1 MAKPSFPR
9 PAFLARAARSA
20 HPLRW
25 VVAGV
30 VPLGWGLVVGWWT
43 PRGPGT
49 NTEAVTSILVS
60 LAVGGLA
67 GWSSR
72 SRWAMFAAPV
82 FFALAV
88 ELVRWPLRGPTVDAP
103 HLSGFG
109 LGALLLGR
117 GVHGLLSLLPLLV
130 GAAYGA
136 GLARRAAP
144 TAGRRPVWTWLGR
157 IGVGS
162 LAALVALVT
171 VGVALPAATAALPGG
186 IAELTTVRGGGDR
199 ELGVLLRGTDR
210 HAPVLLFLPG
220 GPGGSEVGA
229 VRRHL
234 AGLERQFVV
243 ASVDRRGAARSW
255 AAFPPSSS
263 LTLDNEVADLLA
275 VADRLRQRFG
285 RPDVY
290 LVAHSGGSLVAT
302 VAVQR
307 RPELFRAYV
316 GVGQAVHLLDAD
328 RSQYADTIGWA
339 RRTGRAELVRQLT
352 ELGPPPYPDMYHY
365 EPLLANE
372 AAAFDFDRTG
382 SHEGRG
388 GAGENLGVAE
398 YTVLEK
404 AHVLGGALD
413 GWDVLYPKVQ
423 QVDLRTRVRQL
434 AVPVYLVDG
443 AHEVPGRLALT
454 DQWYAQLQ
462 APHKEHVVL
471 DDAGHRSLYQRPG
484 PFVELLTRVRAETA
498 GAGG

>member
-1 MAKPSFPR
+1 MAKPSLSQS
-9 PAFLARAARSA
+9 ALLTRATRSV
-20 HPLRW
+20 RW
-25 VVAGV
+25 LVTGVA
-30 VPLGWGLVVGWWT
+30 PLGWGLLVGWWT

-49 NTEAVTSILVS
+49 TAEAVTSILVS

-67 GWSSR
+67 GWAGR
-72 SRWAMFAAPV
+72 SRAAMLAAPV

-103 HLSGFG
+103 HLTGFG
-109 LGALLLGR
+109 IGALLLGR

-136 GLARRAAP
+136 GLARRVAP
-144 TAGRRPVWTWLGR
+144 ATGRRPVWTWLGR
-157 IGVGS
+157 AGVGL

-171 VGVALPAATAALPGG
+171 VGVALPAVTAAVPGG

-199 ELGVLLRGTDR
+199 ELGVLLRGADR
-210 HAPVLLFLPG
+210 RAPVLLFLPG
-220 GPGGSEVGA
+220 GPGSSEVGA

-234 AGLERQFVV
+234 PDLERQFVV
-243 ASVDRRGAARSW
+243 ATVDRRGAARSW

-263 LTLDNEVADLLA
+263 LTLDSEVADLLA
-275 VADRLRQRFG
+275 VADRLGQRFG
-285 RPDVY
+285 RSDVY
-290 LVAHSGGSLVAT
+290 LVAHSGGSLVAA

-316 GVGQAVHLLDAD
+316 GVGQAVDLRAAD
-328 RSQYADTIGWA
+328 RSQYADTVSWA
-339 RRTGRAELVRQLT
+339 RRTGRDDLVRQLT
-352 ELGPPPYPDMYHY
+352 DLGPPPYPDMYHY

-382 SHEGRG
+382 NHEGRG
-388 GAGENLGVAE
+388 GTGENLGVAE
-398 YTVLEK
+398 YTLLEK
-404 AHVLGGALD
+404 AHVLGGTLD

-443 AHEVPGRLALT
+443 VHEVPGRLALT
-454 DQWYAQLQ
+454 AQWYAQLQ
-462 APHKEHVVL
+462 APHKEHVLL
-471 DDAGHRSLYQRPG
+471 DAAGHRSLFQRPG
-484 PFVELLTRVRAETA
+484 PFVDLLTRVRAETA
-498 GAGG
+498 GPGQ

>member
-1 MAKPSFPR
+1 MAKPSLPR
-9 PAFLARAARSA
+9 PALLSRARST
-20 HPLRW
+20 PSVRW
-25 VVAGV
+25 IAAGV
-30 VPLGWGLVVGWWT
+30 APLGWGLLVGWWT

-49 NTEAVTSILVS
+49 SAEALTSILVS

-67 GWSSR
+67 GWAGR
-72 SRWAMFAAPV
+72 SRGAMFAAPV
-82 FFALAV
+82 LFALAV

-109 LGALLLGR
+109 VGALLLGR

-157 IGVGS
+157 AGAGLLTAV
-162 LAALVALVT
+162 VALVT
-171 VGVALPAATAALPGG
+171 VAVALPAATAAVPGG

-199 ELGVLLRGTDR
+199 ELGVLLRGADR
-210 HAPVLLFLPG
+210 QAPVLIFLPG
-220 GPGGSEVGA
+220 GPGSSEVGA

-243 ASVDRRGAARSW
+243 ATVDRRGAARSW
-255 AAFPPSSS
+255 AAFAPSSS
-263 LTLDNEVADLLA
+263 LTLDSEVADLLA

-290 LVAHSGGSLVAT
+290 LVAHSGGTLVAA

-316 GVGQAVHLLDAD
+316 GVGQAVDLREAD
-328 RSQYADTIGWA
+328 RSQYTDTVAWA
-339 RRTGRAELVRQLT
+339 GRTGRADLVRQLT

-382 SHEGRG
+382 NHEGRG
-388 GAGENLGVAE
+388 GTGENLGVAE
-398 YTVLEK
+398 YTLLEK
-404 AHVLGGALD
+404 AHVLGGGLD

-423 QVDLRTRVRQL
+423 QVDLRVRVRQL

-443 AHEVPGRLALT
+443 AHEVPGRLTLT
-454 DQWYAQLQ
+454 SQWYAQLD
-462 APHKEHVVL
+462 APHKEHLVL
-471 DDAGHRSLYQRPG
+471 DAAGHRSLYQRPG
-484 PFVELLTRVRAETA
+484 PFVDLLTRVRAETA
-498 GAGG
+498 GPGR